1 MNKSSLS
8 LTTALCL
15 ACGLL
20 HAQDPADTQQDL
32 RINPDIEFSQV
43 KSTVSYPSYVRTGSN
58 HIIMNGDD
66 WSALAQYLRGADST
80 RINIVHIGDS
90 HLQADMGT
98 AVTRNRLSQQF
109 GTAGRALVIPFKLA
123 GTNEPNDYT
132 ISTSAVMNKSRLLKT
147 PWSAPMGFTGI
158 SLQPSKELFDFNLSC
173 NEPFD
178 SIEVLYTGMDLQLY
192 QCDSIAAYNEPGRL
206 KIGLESPATT
216 ASLTFKRYQGY
227 SNPWFQSAQRQHR
240 NRL

>member
-66 WSALAQYLRGADST
+66 WTSLAQSLRGADST

-90 HLQADMGT
+90 HLSH
-98 AVTRNRLSQQF
+98 VTVSRSNSARRAGLWLYRLSLP
-109 GTAGRALVIPFKLA
+109 AL
-123 GTNEPNDYT
+123 
-132 ISTSAVMNKSRLLKT
+132 TSLMTTRYPHRLL
-147 PWSAPMGFTGI
+147 
-158 SLQPSKELFDFNLSC
+158 
-173 NEPFD
+173 
-178 SIEVLYTGMDLQLY
+178 
-192 QCDSIAAYNEPGRL
+192 
-206 KIGLESPATT
+206 
-216 ASLTFKRYQGY
+216 
-227 SNPWFQSAQRQHR
+227 
-240 NRL
+240 